1 MTERCGL
8 CEGLKKVWHIFLRLS
23 VTAVS
28 VAMDASWESL
38 VFSILHTATVRQSH
52 MLEASSMAV
61 TCLAE
66 LIS

>member
-8 CEGLKKVWHIFLRLS
+8 WEGLKNSFLRLS
-23 VTAVS
+23 VTAVN
-28 VAMDASWESL
+28 VAMDASWESS

-61 TCLAE
+61 VCLAE
-66 LIS
+66 FIS